1 VYAIEHVDPHLSL
14 LQPVLSL
21 LLICIA
27 LANALEVEPQV
38 AVSRRPAVPIDPITG
53 VLDSFRTHTVVA
65 LGEGSHGNE
74 QAHRFRLA
82 LIRDPRFSTTVNDI
96 VVESGSARYQDVIDR
111 FVRGENVPA
120 DVLAR
125 AWRDTTQP
133 HDIWDLPIYEE
144 MFRAVRDV
152 NAALPR
158 EHQLRVLLGDPP
170 VEWENVRTLDD
181 LNKWGHRDS
190 YAADVVRREVIAKQ
204 RRALLV
210 YGDDHFAKR
219 SRASGAGD
227 EWPANLVGQLE
238 QSGTRV
244 FVIHTETRM
253 DLAALQPDVRSWSNP
268 SLALLEGTT
277 LGGAEYEPTP
287 RLRSR
292 RIEELF
298 DAVLYLGS
306 PSEISFSRIDPRLCA
321 DAAYMQ
327 MRLARLALLPGPP
340 PQAPPGTLGPLDRF
354 KQACAGLTAR

>member
-1 VYAIEHVDPHLSL
+1 MIR
-14 LQPVLSL
+14 L
-21 LLICIA
+21 LLILIA
-27 LANALEVEPQV
+27 LANAPEVEAQV
-38 AVSRRPAVPIDPITG
+38 AASRRPTVPLDPITG
-53 VLDSFRTHTVVA
+53 LLDAYRTHTVVA
-65 LGEGSHGNE
+65 LGEGSHGND

-82 LIRDPRFSTTVNDI
+82 LIRDPRFSMTVNDI
-96 VVESGSARYQDVIDR
+96 VVESGSARYQDVMDR
-111 FVRGENVPA
+111 FVRGENIPA

-133 HDIWDLPIYEE
+133 SDIWDLPIYEE

-152 NAALPR
+152 NASLPR
-158 EHQLRVLLGDPP
+158 ERQLRVLLGDPP

-181 LNKWGHRDS
+181 LNKWGQRDS
-190 YAADVVRREVIAKQ
+190 HAADVVRREVIAKK

-219 SRASGAGD
+219 SRAPAAGD

-238 QSGTRV
+238 KSGTRV
-244 FVIHTETRM
+244 FVIHPETRM
-253 DLAALQPDVRSWSNP
+253 DLVTMQPDVRSWSNP
-268 SLALLEGTT
+268 SLALLEGTA

-287 RLRSR
+287 RLRPR
-292 RIEELF
+292 RMEELF

-306 PSEISFSRIDPRLCA
+306 PSEITFSRIDPRLCA
-321 DAAYMQ
+321 DTAYME

-354 KQACAGLTAR
+354 KQTCAGLTAR